1 MIHEVPF
8 ILNGRQVTVVA
19 SPSDLLLDVLRRP
32 LGMTGVKEGCGQG
45 ECGACTV
52 IVDGRPINACLF
64 PALEAEGKRV
74 TTIEGLVGPGNKLS
88 EVQQAFVDAGG
99 IQCGFCSPGMI
110 LSAAALLEQ
119 NREPSDDDIAEALAG
134 NLCRCTGY
142 VQIVDSVRRAAAAM
156 RNRDDTGERD
166 E

>member
-1 MIHEVPF
+1 MIEELSF
-8 ILNGRQVTVVA
+8 ILNGLPVTVPA
-19 SPSDLLLDVLRRP
+19 APTDLLLDLLRRP

-52 IVDGRPINACLF
+52 IVDGLPVNACLF
-64 PALEAEGKRV
+64 PAFEAEGKRI
-74 TTIEGLVGPGNKLS
+74 TTIEGLVGPGNRLS

-110 LSAAALLEQ
+110 LAASALLEQ
-119 NREPSDDDIAEALAG
+119 NRDPSDDDIAEALAG

-142 VQIVDSVRRAAAAM
+142 VQIIDSVRRAAAAM
-156 RNRDDTGERD
+156 AERSETGERD

>member
-52 IVDGRPINACLF
+52 IVDGRPINAGLF
-64 PALEAEGKRV
+64 PDREARAGDFTAARVVLQVGLGGALRPG
-74 TTIEGLVGPGNKLS
+74 VGSRCDQS
-88 EVQQAFVDAGG
+88 ERGERHAYYRAQA
-99 IQCGFCSPGMI
+99 
-110 LSAAALLEQ
+110 
-119 NREPSDDDIAEALAG
+119 
-134 NLCRCTGY
+134 Y
-142 VQIVDSVRRAAAAM
+142 VRAA
-156 RNRDDTGERD
+156 
-166 E
+166 